1 MFSCARIFFIT
12 AVVLHIINDGPR
24 DFHKE
29 IASRSSAH
37 VYNNLAMLSHLIP
50 HSPALR
56 RHVNRH
62 TKDSLLAI
70 IEAWFADPE
79 TTPPQPELDD
89 EDDESEEGP
98 ATFDAYEPI
107 KGNKKRIVERLE
119 RDWKDDDDQRISIHL
134 FTPLQITSSIPR
146 SAPPSILPNSSPSS
160 PTSFLLSSNMCVH
173 LTLQIASSRHF
184 LFVLLTYRPSLHS
197 QHVHIAPDPEN
208 STIWIRIVV
217 HDGVAPTALPPAGN
231 VVYLVHFPNSEYL
244 LCGGS
249 IKAEIKAYVVQVG
262 MVIAGPPPRLPRHGP
277 RRAGPTGQAD
287 SDALSVATAPRLAGP
302 LESVPARPGRCQ
314 STRLS
319 WQAEAYQVRGGNQ
332 REGGD
337 IRTRRGEG
345 QDRTRG
351 EGGRRGEACGGGG
364 EIWVECG

>member
-12 AVVLHIINDGPR
+12 VVVLHIINDGPR

-119 RDWKDDDDQRISIHL
+119 RDW
-134 FTPLQITSSIPR
+134 
-146 SAPPSILPNSSPSS
+146 
-160 PTSFLLSSNMCVH
+160 
-173 LTLQIASSRHF
+173 
-184 LFVLLTYRPSLHS
+184 
-197 QHVHIAPDPEN
+197 HVHIAPDPEN

-249 IKAEIKAYVVQVG
+249 IKAEIKAYVVQVLLRVFHATDLDEQDLQG
-262 MVIAGPPPRLPRHGP
+262 RQIRTLSQLLLHRDSQGPWSRYRLDQVDANPLDYHGKLKRTRLGEETSGREETYVLEEERDRIVP
-277 RRAGPTGQAD
+277 EEREVVEGRLAEVGEKFGWNVVNGVEKVDVKLALPFHETPTSLTDFTMHIRFEGPNVMEGIRRLIPLGVAVAP
-287 SDALSVATAPRLAGP
+287 LPEWLVEMPSVAANKI
-302 LESVPARPGRCQ
+302 VVGRDGI
-314 STRLS
+314 
-319 WQAEAYQVRGGNQ
+319 VIKGM
-332 REGGD
+332 
-337 IRTRRGEG
+337 
-345 QDRTRG
+345 
-351 EGGRRGEACGGGG
+351 
-364 EIWVECG
+364 